1 MMMSLGVFIF
11 SVPTAAY
18 QELQRSSSAEF
29 GKNNRVGLR
38 ASSQF
43 LGPGADTI
51 TLTGTL
57 HPGFT
62 GGADNLDLLRAMM
75 NGGKAYA
82 LMDGQGAMMGYWT
95 IRSLSETRKIFLK
108 DGVAR
113 QIDFNMRLHHEPD
126 DIVDL
131 ADLTS
136 ADLQATGFA

>member
-11 SVPTAAY
+11 SIPTTAY
-18 QELQRSSSAEF
+18 QELQRQGSAEF
-29 GKNNRVGLR
+29 GENKRVGLR
-38 ASSQF
+38 SASQF

-51 TLTGTL
+51 TLSGTL

-62 GGADNLDLLRAMM
+62 GGVENLNLLRTMM

-82 LMDGQGAMMGYWT
+82 LMDGQGAMIGYWT
-95 IRSLSETRKIFLK
+95 IRSMSETQKIFLK

-113 QIDFNMRLHHEPD
+113 QIDFNMALQHEPD
-126 DIVDL
+126 DTVDL